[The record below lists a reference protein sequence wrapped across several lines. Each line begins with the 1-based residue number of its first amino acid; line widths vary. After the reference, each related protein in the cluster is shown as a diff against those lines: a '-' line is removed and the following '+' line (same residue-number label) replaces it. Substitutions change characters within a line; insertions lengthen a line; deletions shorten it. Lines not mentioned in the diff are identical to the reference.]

1 MKKYGVLRRVWEN
14 VVMTVGLSLAMMVVR
29 EIKQGR
35 FYPGNSLD
43 TLMEE
48 FGGILLLVGILV
60 TTFQLMYEYYAIEG
74 QKITFG
80 YTRKR
85 CFLEMQEVKLISTA
99 VIFVLHILLNL
110 RQMNFEYGKKII
122 WIVGIC
128 LILQSVG
135 ELVSVFQMRNTWFS
149 MIILTTVSAFMG
161 FTVGYGVLSI
171 INGEKGEG
179 SFPVEIFNQAPVLY
193 SGIFVAGILCL
204 IGLSW
209 KLWKKAE
216 VSI

>member
-1 MKKYGVLRRVWEN
+1 MKKYGVLGRVWEN
-14 VVMTVGLSLAMMVVR
+14 VVITVGLSLAMMVVR

-43 TLMEE
+43 TLMED

-60 TTFQLMYEYYAIEG
+60 TTFQLMYGYYAIEG

-99 VIFVLHILLNL
+99 VIFVIHILFNL

-128 LILQSVG
+128 LMLRRGTGIHFSDEKYMVFHDNFDNCVG
-135 ELVSVFQMRNTWFS
+135 FYGIYSRIRSAKHYKRRKRRRLFFRRNF
-149 MIILTTVSAFMG
+149 
-161 FTVGYGVLSI
+161 
-171 INGEKGEG
+171 
-179 SFPVEIFNQAPVLY
+179 
-193 SGIFVAGILCL
+193 
-204 IGLSW
+204 
-209 KLWKKAE
+209 
-216 VSI
+216 

>member
-1 MKKYGVLRRVWEN
+1 MKKYSVLRRIWDN
-14 VVMTVGLSLAMMVVR
+14 VEMTVGLSLAMMVVR

-43 TLMEE
+43 TLMED

-60 TTFQLMYEYYAIEG
+60 TTFQLMYGYYAIEG

-99 VIFVLHILLNL
+99 VIFVIHILFNL

-122 WIVGIC
+122 LELWGSLSDAPVRRGTGIRF
-128 LILQSVG
+128 SD
-135 ELVSVFQMRNTWFS
+135 EKYMVFHDN
-149 MIILTTVSAFMG
+149 LTTVSAFMG
-161 FTVGYGVLSI
+161 ICSRIRSAKHYKRRKRRRLFFRR
-171 INGEKGEG
+171 N
-179 SFPVEIFNQAPVLY
+179 F
-193 SGIFVAGILCL
+193 
-204 IGLSW
+204 
-209 KLWKKAE
+209 
-216 VSI
+216 